1 MPSAG
6 YDAETAKDEAETIS
20 MRPIEL
26 KPPNPLT
33 IGEWLRKRN
42 GRV

>member
-6 YDAETAKDEAETIS
+6 YDAETAKDEVETIS

-42 GRV
+42 KRV